1 MFLLILTVREFCGWS
16 TRKEMSSSSNFMIWQ
31 ATKSSLL
38 KISENNITFYPSAGS
53 SIRTSFS
60 YRIIKMSNC
69 SIWITTV
76 SKICIPIRLQSQLLI
91 LQEDSKKV
99 IKLHQLISM
108 ESFSFGKTT
117 TLRENKTYGRL
128 SLFLRKSRSISFY
141 SIWVTLIISKFLN
154 LLQQ

>member
-1 MFLLILTVREFCGWS
+1 MLFLRKNDNLYVNSEVIKQLIWIFKRVTSTKYTSIAAKSKLIETLKCHNYMFLLILTVREFCGWS

-76 SKICIPIRLQSQLLI
+76 SKICIPIRLQS
-91 LQEDSKKV
+91 
-99 IKLHQLISM
+99 
-108 ESFSFGKTT
+108 
-117 TLRENKTYGRL
+117 
-128 SLFLRKSRSISFY
+128 
-141 SIWVTLIISKFLN
+141 
-154 LLQQ
+154 